1 MALPLGSTT
10 LLYDV
15 DDPLHPR
22 VVCHI
27 TNTYA
32 RILTGTSF
40 EYLVPRQDGT
50 TAVMLHALG
59 SNNESIETL
68 LQADLRSTNLGFFF
82 SPVSMPP
89 GSGVMAYV
97 ADGGTDANGF
107 AVSDVWVALATG
119 RAKIFSYSVGGIDA
133 FGRPGIPPPTLAVS
147 PDAQYLAA
155 GWSITGNSVHVFRL
169 SDHTDVSPPMPQG
182 LRFGFWAPSGH
193 TLYLIGSSG
202 VASWTPESGTSS
214 VQGTSAWT
222 LDPNFS
228 SDESQVVFSALTAS
242 RDIRAYVYD
251 LNARTTRLLIDQA
264 RSSAVFVKAGW
275 VWYLE
280 EKPCVQADNSA
291 CFDPT
296 VPDGNVLA
304 INLAT
309 GQETAVTFQAG
320 EKPIQSGGFTYL
332 SSGDLWPRT

>member
-1 MALPLGSTT
+1 MALMLGSST

-15 DDPLHPR
+15 ADPLHPR
-22 VVCHI
+22 AVCRI

-59 SNNESIETL
+59 SNNEDVETV

-89 GSGVMAYV
+89 GSGVLAYL

-107 AVSDVWVALATG
+107 AVSDVWLATATG
-119 RAKIFSYSVGGIDA
+119 RTKIFSYSVGGIDA
-133 FGRPGIPPPTLAVS
+133 FGRPGIPPATLALS

-155 GWSITGNSVHVFRL
+155 GWSITGNTVHVFRV
-169 SDHTDVSPPMPQG
+169 SDHADVSPPMPQG

-202 VASWTPESGTSS
+202 VESWTPESGAAA

-228 SDESQVVFSALTAS
+228 PDATHVVFTALTAS

-251 LNARTTRLLIDQA
+251 LKTHATRLLIDQP

-280 EKPCVQADNSA
+280 EKPCVQTDNSA

-304 INLAT
+304 VNLAT
-309 GQETAVTFQAG
+309 GQESGVSFQSG
-320 EKPIQSGGFTYL
+320 ELPIQSGGFTFL
-332 SSGDLWPRT
+332 ASGDLWPRT